1 MTSAFF
7 FTGNQQLLYISINT
21 DIDCVLT
28 QFLIIFNFLASL
40 KVVLIS
46 MFAILMM
53 TAKSATLGLPK
64 IKVL

>member
-1 MTSAFF
+1 M
-7 FTGNQQLLYISINT
+7 YISINT

-28 QFLIIFNFLASL
+28 QFLILFNFLASL

-53 TAKSATLGLPK
+53 TAKSATLGLLK